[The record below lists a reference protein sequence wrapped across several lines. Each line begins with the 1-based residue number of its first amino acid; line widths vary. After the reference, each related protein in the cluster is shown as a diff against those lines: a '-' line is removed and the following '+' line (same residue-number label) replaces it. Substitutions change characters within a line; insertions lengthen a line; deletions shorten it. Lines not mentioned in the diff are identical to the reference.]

1 MAYRPEYVVNYQRHV
16 LSLKVKFGEKSN
28 FSDKCDLWLSLY
40 NDWNSRY
47 HEAVGEELTMLNSL
61 GLALIHP
68 DFCYNRFGEN
78 FREHFLDASRKMS
91 LDEEERIGNCQIKQ
105 ITGEECAFNEFP
117 HERGRLVGDHLW
129 PYALGGPTN
138 DKDNWHRN
146 RLLLCK
152 NCNNAKSS
160 SVATYRFTK
169 RIQWLQIR
177 LHEISI
183 QKENNLQ
190 I

>member
-1 MAYRPEYVVNYQRHV
+1 MAYRPENVVNYQRRV
-16 LSLKVKFGEKSN
+16 LSLKVTFNHKSKFSG
-28 FSDKCDLWLSLY
+28 KCDLWLEIY
-40 NDWNSRY
+40 NDWSSRY
-47 HEAVGEELTMLNSL
+47 PEARGDELTMLNSL
-61 GLALIHP
+61 GLALLHP

-78 FREHFLDASRKMS
+78 FRVPFLDASRNMS
-91 LDEEERIGNCQIKQ
+91 VDEEERMGDCQIIQ
-105 ITGEECAFNEFP
+105 ITGKECAFNEFP
-117 HERGRLVGDHLW
+117 HERGRLFGDHLW
-129 PYALGGPTN
+129 PYVLGGPTN
-138 DKDNWHRN
+138 GNDNWHRN

-160 SVATYRFTK
+160 SVATYGFDK

-183 QKENNLQ
+183 QKENNLK